1 MVVMKNIGF
10 LLVFFLLIFSC
21 ADDANELASGS
32 NSTESNLRTE
42 FIQTTNQPDNV
53 GLVPT
58 LIADLKSQKFE
69 LKNEAIHP
77 ENSFY
82 SWKEDI
88 QFIIKGNGIKAYYF
102 KRIEAEPK
110 NYYPDFILTVF
121 QFKSEDEAQSCFD
134 KIEAAAKSG
143 MHLRGSEGQKS
154 PETIVRKGNEVF
166 FLSTRAE
173 MFRGYIEDCAKR
185 IEGYSN

>member
-1 MVVMKNIGF
+1 MKKATF
-10 LLVFFLLIFSC
+10 VLWCTMLLFSC
-21 ADDANELASGS
+21 SEDVEES
-32 NSTESNLRTE
+32 NSSDAITRTE
-42 FIQTTNQPDNV
+42 IIQTTNQPKNT
-53 GLVPT
+53 GLIQT

-69 LKNEAIHP
+69 LKNEDIDP
-77 ENSFY
+77 TDSFY
-82 SWKEDI
+82 DWKEDI
-88 QFIIKGNGIKAYYF
+88 QFIIKGNGINVYSF
-102 KRIEAEPK
+102 KRTEAKPE
-110 NYYPDFILTVF
+110 YCYPDFILTVYEF
-121 QFKSEDEAQSCFD
+121 RSEDEAQSCLD

-154 PETIVRKGNEVF
+154 PETIVQKGNEVF